1 MGSPPYAA
9 VLRLASLAA
18 EHWSEIDG
26 EAAFNGVNL
35 LDLRLD
41 RFCNAI
47 LYWCYQRVEDR
58 ERLMFQ
64 LEQPI
69 PGRVRQADVERELE
83 DFSSFMSGFG
93 GGG

>member
-1 MGSPPYAA
+1 MGSPPYQA
-9 VLRLASLAA
+9 VLRLASIADDRWA
-18 EHWSEIDG
+18 EIDG

-47 LYWCYQRVEDR
+47 LYWCYQRIEDR
-58 ERLMFQ
+58 EQFHFQ

-69 PGRVRQADVERELE
+69 PGRVRQADVERELD
-83 DFSSFMSGFG
+83 DFSTFMSGMG

>member
-1 MGSPPYAA
+1 
-9 VLRLASLAA
+9 
-18 EHWSEIDG
+18 
-26 EAAFNGVNL
+26 VNL
-35 LDLRLD
+35 MDLRLD
-41 RFCNAI
+41 RFCNAV

-58 ERLMFQ
+58 EQFHFQ

-69 PGRVRQADVERELE
+69 PGRVRQADVERELD